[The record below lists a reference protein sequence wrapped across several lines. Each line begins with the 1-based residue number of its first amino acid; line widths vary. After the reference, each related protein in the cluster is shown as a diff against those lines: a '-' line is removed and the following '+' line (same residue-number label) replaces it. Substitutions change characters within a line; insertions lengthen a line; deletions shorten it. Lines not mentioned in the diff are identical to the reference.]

1 MGIQNFHKW
10 LTSKYPQTQ
19 LDISTIKTKHEHL
32 YIDMNFLLHYCSY
45 GININDEKTLFHR
58 LTTNIT
64 FLINTLMPTQSVTL
78 VTDGSPPLA
87 KLLTQRKRRIL
98 MARKDNSDCINHLKL
113 TVGTQF
119 MESLGAQLHE
129 YITITK
135 KKYMIDIKTIFQQ
148 PNEAEIN
155 ILKKINTRNNN
166 HMNVIVSNDADTII
180 LSSSSINQN
189 ICIANINAGK
199 KIIIYSIK
207 KLMELFM
214 NEYKVSNL
222 DFVFSMLLM
231 GNDYLPK
238 VHYVN
243 FDTVLCSFT
252 KNKYL
257 IDYDSKN
264 KICKFNNINMIYYFR
279 NVVCNITKKMNY
291 RYKLSNYNHDK
302 IKHYLEGII
311 WCITNYITNS
321 CQKYDYMY
329 AQGNIEPLD
338 ILYFFEINNTI
349 NIQYP
354 MPFFSPINK
363 EIYPILILPK
373 KGIHLIN
380 NKYHDVIKSNAELQL
395 LYEEEECPNCIDYHN
410 KISIIHKK
418 IKDIQL
424 LANLDENNDIE
435 IINDEILPYKKKLSK
450 INPLF
455 EKHKL
460 SHKSIKLND
469 IYKII
474 NILSLFY

>member
-10 LTSKYPQTQ
+10 LTSKYPQSQ
-19 LDISTIKTKHEHL
+19 IDINTIKNKHEHL

-45 GININDEKTLFHR
+45 GISIDDEKTLFYR
-58 LTTNIT
+58 LTANIT
-64 FLINTLMPTQSVTL
+64 YLINTLMPTVSVTL

-87 KLLTQRKRRIL
+87 KLITQRKRRIL
-98 MARKDNSDCINHLKL
+98 MARKDNSDSINHLKL

-119 MESLGAQLHE
+119 MDSLGTKLHD
-129 YITITK
+129 YITKTK
-135 KKYMIDIKTIFQQ
+135 KKYNIEIKTIFQQ
-148 PNEAEIN
+148 PNEAEMN
-155 ILKKINTRNNN
+155 ILKKINTRDNEQ
-166 HMNVIVSNDADTII
+166 MNVIVSNDADTII

-214 NEYKVSNL
+214 NEYKVSNF

-238 VHYVN
+238 VNYIN
-243 FDTVLCSFT
+243 FDTILCSFT
-252 KNKYL
+252 KNKHL
-257 IDYDSKN
+257 IEYDPQK

-279 NVVCNITKKMNY
+279 NIVCNITKGMNY
-291 RYKLSNYNHDK
+291 RYKLFNYNHEK
-302 IKHYLEGII
+302 IKYYLEGII
-311 WCITNYITNS
+311 WCITNYVTNS

-329 AQGNIEPLD
+329 AHGNIEPLD
-338 ILYFFEINNTI
+338 ILYFFEMNNTI
-349 NIQYP
+349 DIQYP
-354 MPFFSPINK
+354 LPFFNPINK

-373 KGIHLIN
+373 KAIHLIN
-380 NKYHDVIKSNAELQL
+380 AKYHDLIKSNTELQL
-395 LYEEEECPNCIDYHN
+395 LYEEEECPTCINYHN
-410 KISIIHKK
+410 EISSIHKK

-424 LANLDENNDIE
+424 FANLDENNDTE
-435 IINDEILPYKKKLSK
+435 TINDEILPYKKKLGK
-450 INPLF
+450 LGPLI

-474 NILSLFY
+474 NLISLFY